1 MYHMCHYVSLCVIY
15 YIFKEGEL
23 WMAQNL
29 FYEDLNT
36 GLESF
41 TPVITKIDLA
51 LFENVGS
58 VLASFTS
65 VQNFSYQAQLKL

>member
-1 MYHMCHYVSLCVIY
+1 
-15 YIFKEGEL
+15 
-23 WMAQNL
+23 MAQNL

>member
-1 MYHMCHYVSLCVIY
+1 
-15 YIFKEGEL
+15 
-23 WMAQNL
+23 MAQNL

-58 VLASFTS
+58 VLVSFTEFQLS
-65 VQNFSYQAQLKL
+65 DAIKLQVQQFLGNHSAHVTVR

>member
-1 MYHMCHYVSLCVIY
+1 MIY
-15 YIFKEGEL
+15 LEGEL

-41 TPVITKIDLA
+41 TPVITKIDST
-51 LFENVGS
+51 LFENVGTG
-58 VLASFTS
+58 LALITTSFRYEGHS
-65 VQNFSYQAQLKL
+65 LC

>member
-1 MYHMCHYVSLCVIY
+1 
-15 YIFKEGEL
+15 
-23 WMAQNL
+23 MAQNL

-58 VLASFTS
+58 VLASFTEFQLS
-65 VQNFSYQAQLKL
+65 GAIKLQVQKTREQCTRECEMKPL

>member
-1 MYHMCHYVSLCVIY
+1 MNKINLYLENNLYL
-15 YIFKEGEL
+15 EGEL
-23 WMAQNL
+23 WIAQNL

-41 TPVITKIDLA
+41 TPVITKIDST

-58 VLASFTS
+58 VLASRTVRLEVPAIKTS
-65 VQNFSYQAQLKL
+65 F

>member
-1 MYHMCHYVSLCVIY
+1 
-15 YIFKEGEL
+15 
-23 WMAQNL
+23 MAQNL

-58 VLASFTS
+58 VLASFTEF
-65 VQNFSYQAQLKL
+65 NFSDAIKLQVQTFLGNYSAPVTVR

>member
-1 MYHMCHYVSLCVIY
+1 
-15 YIFKEGEL
+15 
-23 WMAQNL
+23 MAQNL

-58 VLASFTS
+58 VLASFTE
-65 VQNFSYQAQLKL
+65 FSLSGAIKLQV

>member
-1 MYHMCHYVSLCVIY
+1 
-15 YIFKEGEL
+15 
-23 WMAQNL
+23 MAQNL

-58 VLASFTS
+58 VLASFIE
-65 VQNFSYQAQLKL
+65 FQLVLRRNKKADLSGPRLQGFRYC